1 MLSDAPDML
10 CFAFPCLLAYFREA
24 TNLCCA
30 HEANP
35 CVSFWKAGRVQNIC
49 YQATARP
56 VPLQSGFVYTPSG
69 SISQQHYITLTGSP
83 HLTERNMIGLFSPAN
98 QNASY
103 PQLFL
108 RHSTMSFS
116 LCCIQWELHWLSC
129 KAAQVKLKLRL
140 SMKKLTRLLA
150 QPLAKIP
157 EAYYYMSCGWR
168 FRSVPVTCLITHL
181 FSSKSNNSFLA
192 QSKAFLHAYVN
203 MACMNCINWNAWV
216 EIKEAEP
223 GIY

>member
-98 QNASY
+98 QNVSY

-108 RHSTMSFS
+108 SHSTMSFS
-116 LCCIQWELHWLSC
+116 LCCIHWELYLLSC
-129 KAAQVKLKLRL
+129 KATQLKLKLRL
-140 SMKKLTRLLA
+140 SMKKLTWLLA
-150 QPLAKIP
+150 QPF
-157 EAYYYMSCGWR
+157 G
-168 FRSVPVTCLITHL
+168 
-181 FSSKSNNSFLA
+181 
-192 QSKAFLHAYVN
+192 
-203 MACMNCINWNAWV
+203 
-216 EIKEAEP
+216 
-223 GIY
+223 